1 MRNAR
6 RARKQVGDFMSD
18 LNLVAEN
25 ASPVGSSISAK
36 FLGRLALSMALT
48 AIDIGVLVFVGK
60 VAYQSSL
67 ISVALPAAFAI
78 LALGMGATLG
88 RMWLLTVQPT
98 GSSKAV
104 ESYAQVPLPL
114 QGQPLTR
121 GR

>member
-18 LNLVAEN
+18 LHLIAKDV
-25 ASPVGSSISAK
+25 SPVESSITAK
-36 FLGRLALSMALT
+36 FLGRLALSMLLT
-48 AIDIGVLVFVGK
+48 AVDVGVLVFVGK

-88 RMWLLTVQPT
+88 RMWLLTVQP
-98 GSSKAV
+98 SAHPKMV
-104 ESYAQVPLPL
+104 ESYSSLPMPL
-114 QGQPLTR
+114 QGRPLTR